1 MKFITKTLGGAV
13 LLACLGGVEASAQT
27 QAEETRATRSRFQVG
42 GYAEVAYT
50 RNFYSDNV
58 YKYQPSHVKSDRK
71 NHGRFDIPHAVVYLS
86 YDFGKGW
93 KMGSEIEFEH
103 GGSGAAY
110 EKETEEGGEWEQETE
125 KGGEVELEQLW
136 IQKTFWPE
144 LNVKIGHIVV
154 PIGLTNAH
162 HEPTEYFTVYRP
174 EGEATIF
181 PCTWHQT
188 GVSLWGRHGAWRYEA
203 QFLAGLDA
211 LQFSAANW
219 IQGGTKSP
227 YEFDVANKYAVA
239 ARVDNYS
246 VPGLRL
252 GLSAY
257 YGHSINNT
265 YETMTGSHYQVK
277 GAVAIG
283 SFDFHYDAHNWVV
296 RGSLDYGHLS
306 DADHINAINVNQPT
320 NSPNARSHVGDQ
332 AVAFGVEA
340 GYDFFSQIKK
350 LREKAQRMYLFARYE
365 YYDSY
370 RPATGATTDYP
381 YTEKHRLAVGLN
393 YYPIPE
399 VVIKGEFSHRFLHS
413 QYNDE
418 PSVSLGVAYAGFF
431 TK

>member
-1 MKFITKTLGGAV
+1 M
-13 LLACLGGVEASAQT
+13 
-27 QAEETRATRSRFQVG
+27 
-42 GYAEVAYT
+42 
-50 RNFYSDNV
+50 
-58 YKYQPSHVKSDRK
+58 
-71 NHGRFDIPHAVVYLS
+71 
-86 YDFGKGW
+86 
-93 KMGSEIEFEH
+93 
-103 GGSGAAY
+103 
-110 EKETEEGGEWEQETE
+110 
-125 KGGEVELEQLW
+125 
-136 IQKTFWPE
+136 
-144 LNVKIGHIVV
+144 KIGHVVV
-154 PIGLTNAH
+154 PVGLTNAH

-211 LQFSAANW
+211 LQFSTTNW
-219 IQGGTKSP
+219 IQNGAHSP

-265 YETMTGSHYQVK
+265 YETMTGAHYQVK

-283 SFDFHYDAHNWVV
+283 SFDFHYDAHNWIV

-306 DADHINAINVNQPT
+306 DAEHINAINVNQPT
-320 NSPNARSHVGDQ
+320 NSPNARSHVGDE
-332 AVAFGVEA
+332 AMAFGAEV
-340 GYDFFSQIKK
+340 GYDFFSQVKK
-350 LREKAQRMYLFARYE
+350 LREGGQRMFLFARYE

-370 RPATGATTDYP
+370 HPATSVTIDYP
-381 YTEKHRLAVGLN
+381 YTEKHRMAVGLN
-393 YYPIPE
+393 YYPLPE

-413 QYNDE
+413 QYDNE